1 MLGLFKAAVLLAS
14 ALELAWADTSKTV
27 TNGEDSTP
35 GSFIT
40 LAFEGNSN
48 NSALQQTTLDL
59 RVFESTTPCGY
70 GNVSLNG
77 ESLAQDDSGFGSGSI
92 PTEGGSVLAADWKF
106 ICVHLDQDSEAQL
119 LSVRIYS
126 VDDQE
131 IDDVA
136 FSVQFRQV
144 APVSIS
150 YIDGANA
157 KLKSLP
163 APDSSDNG
171 HPNLEDELAELEVL
185 KEQLLAIEHSIAL
198 KITHI
203 SDSFNLDQP
212 EKLLQGARCGGL
224 KCFFSTVYDRMKT
237 VAEKI
242 YHSGQGDGFLA
253 SRPGNPHWPSSQGG
267 QRPLMKIGSVSSPQE
282 LGGVSSQNA
291 ADDPISI
298 ANKDASHSS
307 QAQRPF
313 TDESHRVL
321 HILVLVIVV
330 LAVLINLMIM
340 ILIFQCVRLLRQR
353 RQVRWEKRRNKLRQS
368 RDNCNAL
375 VATKYMDLIQWL
387 RDGLHR
393 EGAEDQEKDAMMR
406 QLHASDLEEESSDT
420 MSTTMEEEI
429 AQFRAAASAVGNM
442 VSSGE
447 GRGRTRLSEHLSLT
461 RPRRASTPSSIM
473 SSCPTYRSVDE
484 SLPAYDENRSPEY
497 AVDGFQ
503 FTPAGSTAG
512 SSSPRSSSFGGS
524 TTRSS
529 LDEDVERK
537 EE

>member
-1 MLGLFKAAVLLAS
+1 MLGLFKAAVLLAP
-14 ALELAWADTSKTV
+14 ALELAWAATPETV
-27 TNGEDSTP
+27 SNGEDSTS
-35 GSFIT
+35 GSLIT
-40 LAFEGNSN
+40 LALEGNPS
-48 NSALQQTTLDL
+48 NSALQQTALDL

-92 PTEGGSVLAADWKF
+92 PTESGSVLAADWK
-106 ICVHLDQDSEAQL
+106 ITCVHLDQDSEQL
-119 LSVRIYS
+119 LSVRIVS

-150 YIDGANA
+150 YIDGTNA

-163 APDSSDNG
+163 ASDSTDNG
-171 HPNLEDELAELEVL
+171 HPNLEDELTELEVL
-185 KEQLLAIEHSIAL
+185 KERLLALEHSIAL

-212 EKLLQGARCGGL
+212 EKLLQGSGCGGL
-224 KCFFSTVYDRMKT
+224 KCFFSTVYDRMKI
-237 VAEKI
+237 VANKL
-242 YHSGQGDGFLA
+242 YHSGRGDGFLA
-253 SRPGNPHWPSSQGG
+253 SRPGNPHWPSSQGD
-267 QRPLMKIGSVSSPQE
+267 QRPLKIGSVPSPQE

-298 ANKDASHSS
+298 ANEDTGHPS

-313 TDESHRVL
+313 TDESRRVL

-503 FTPAGSTAG
+503 FTPASSTSG